1 MTVLMYI
8 PPSDLPHTY
17 MPHIM
22 MVIATMTVL
31 GPRIPFFACA
41 YESIKNRFA
50 NMCVLISL
58 GTFAA
63 YIYGNLAVQG
73 IFALPEHA
81 FFMTAVMLVTFSHIG
96 EYMGERVKKRAD
108 WVLRNSMELKTNRP
122 SVLIRGKEYM
132 DHGHSLRFIDRVSHT
147 FILIAVGL
155 SVVTFV
161 CWYFFFY
168 HLAGEYPSLWALKMS
183 IAVLVIACPCSLC
196 WVTPAATMVASR
208 IGLNHSII
216 IKHSTTFEKIAELN
230 VLVFDMNGLKQDV
243 LLHLKRMGI
252 RVVMMTED
260 REQTTRFAVSGI
272 GVDEHYNRISPDEKR
287 AVIERFQRQGMK
299 VGVVSNSGSDI
310 SSLTQPDVR
319 IMLGAEM
326 DVTKG
331 HGDIIL
337 IKNDLMDVVKTVQL
351 GRRTVI
357 ENKTECLLGLFV

>member
-1 MTVLMYI
+1 M
-8 PPSDLPHTY
+8 SDY
-17 MPHIM
+17 
-22 MVIATMTVL
+22 
-31 GPRIPFFACA
+31 A
-41 YESIKNRFA
+41 Y
-50 NMCVLISL
+50 
-58 GTFAA
+58 
-63 YIYGNLAVQG
+63 
-73 IFALPEHA
+73 
-81 FFMTAVMLVTFSHIG
+81 
-96 EYMGERVKKRAD
+96 
-108 WVLRNSMELKTNRP
+108 
-122 SVLIRGKEYM
+122 
-132 DHGHSLRFIDRVSHT
+132 
-147 FILIAVGL
+147 IAVGL
-155 SVVTFV
+155 SLITFV
-161 CWYFFFY
+161 CWYFLFY
-168 HLAGEYPSLWALKMS
+168 HLAGERPFLWALKMA

-196 WVTPAATMVASR
+196 WATPAATMVASR
-208 IGLNHSII
+208 IGLKHSIVV
-216 IKHSTTFEKIAELN
+216 KHSAAFEKIARLN
-230 VLVFDMNGLKQDV
+230 VLVFDVNGLRQDVQDV
-243 LLHLKRMGI
+243 LLHLKRMNI

-272 GVDEHYNRISPDEKR
+272 GVDEYYNRISPDEKR